1 MRTYSQRYDGT
12 IYFYGISAFRFVL
25 RLERRG
31 VGIINAEKNATAYFL
46 RRVIPFF
53 FCRGFFLS
61 FSRITWKS
69 GYIEFPCPFKCQLAG
84 GRGFATFQLK
94 WIPSEQTRKTNH
106 SSILDTSLIISEA
119 SESLVYTVPFFFL
132 SFDFNVASTG
142 SLAIAMPRLFSISS
156 CC

>member
-53 FCRGFFLS
+53 FVVVFFS
-61 FSRITWKS
+61 
-69 GYIEFPCPFKCQLAG
+69 PFL
-84 GRGFATFQLK
+84 
-94 WIPSEQTRKTNH
+94 
-106 SSILDTSLIISEA
+106 
-119 SESLVYTVPFFFL
+119 ESLGKVATLNFHVLLNASWLVGGALPLFNWNEYLASRRERQTILRFWILLWSLVKLLNLLFTQFL
-132 SFDFNVASTG
+132 F
-142 SLAIAMPRLFSISS
+142 LFSFLWF
-156 CC
+156 